1 MRHLCLKSLAL
12 LAIPFVDP
20 KDAGDEME
28 DDLHRAMVAA
38 GSVLATHEAL
48 RTYAA
53 LLCDLL
59 QGAVTLPGAAPTPT
73 AADAAGMGSRP
84 GSSRP
89 GTQGGSGRPGSSRPG
104 SSRLGAPGGGSEA
117 IPAFFGADGGA
128 AMTPTGTAAS
138 GGGGPRLD
146 LDEVSVDMILSLLSL
161 VTALTTYTILPKP
174 ASTFMQLL
182 LDFDPAE
189 EVAMYQKKKE
199 RQDGERYGQYLSRS

>member
-1 MRHLCLKSLAL
+1 MRQLCLKSLAL

-59 QGAVTLPGAAPTPT
+59 QGAATLPGVEPTPT
-73 AADAAGMGSRP
+73 AADAAGVSSRP

-104 SSRLGAPGGGSEA
+104 SSRPGAAHGGPEA
-117 IPAFFGADGGA
+117 TSAFFGTGGGA
-128 AMTPTGTAAS
+128 AMSPTGTAAS
-138 GGGGPRLD
+138 GGGEARLD
-146 LDEVSVDMILSLLSL
+146 LDEVSVDMILALLRV
-161 VTALTTYTILPKP
+161 VTALTTYTILPRP

-189 EVAMYQKKKE
+189 EAAMYLKKKE
-199 RQDGERYGQYLSRS
+199 KDDGER